1 MTKFGQKFCSKHP
14 LKQRGDTVSGGMG
27 NQAGKIKPI
36 NPPQNPDQSLME
48 KIIAPDFD
56 RSDTMLGSSGAF
68 GLIGSGLG
76 SIVKGATY
84 VAKNPKVIANT
95 LSAGRSALGA
105 IKNFFS
111 GGTKAR
117 STGGFKP
124 LVTGGKTWDK
134 KSINEAFE
142 SRFGP
147 PPPPKN
153 NPNKLTGGF
162 FEAPKQYMKKAT
174 NPPNYKKHVA

>member
-14 LKQRGDTVSGGMG
+14 LKQTGDT
-27 NQAGKIKPI
+27 IKPI
-36 NPPQNPDQSLME
+36 KQPQNSDQSLME
-48 KIIAPDFD
+48 KIIAPNFD
-56 RSDTMLGSSGAF
+56 GSDTTLGSSGAF
-68 GLIGSGLG
+68 GLMGSGLG
-76 SIVKGATY
+76 SLVKGATY

-153 NPNKLTGGF
+153 PTKLTGGF
-162 FEAPKQYMKKAT
+162 FEAPKQYKRMAFK
-174 NPPNYKKHVA
+174 PPNSKRHVA